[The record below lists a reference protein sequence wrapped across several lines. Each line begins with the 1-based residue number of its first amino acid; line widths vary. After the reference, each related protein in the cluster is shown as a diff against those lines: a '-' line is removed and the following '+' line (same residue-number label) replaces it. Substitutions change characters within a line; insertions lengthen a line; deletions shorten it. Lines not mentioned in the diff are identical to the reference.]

1 MDETGPRPGGG
12 PRVHALVAA
21 GLALEALAV
30 AVVGVGAV
38 VVAVRDQAADRAGS
52 IALGLTAVVLAAG
65 IAAVAAGA
73 ARGAAWSRS
82 PALVWQALQLA
93 VAVPGIGTQPW
104 LAVPAAVLAVAVGV
118 GVLFEAVAARQD

>member
-1 MDETGPRPGGG
+1 M
-12 PRVHALVAA
+12 
-21 GLALEALAV
+21 
-30 AVVGVGAV
+30 GVGAV

-52 IALGLTAVVLAAG
+52 IALGLPHVRCG
-65 IAAVAAGA
+65 RHRGGGGRCR
-73 ARGAAWSRS
+73 RGAAWSRS

-104 LAVPAAVLAVAVGV
+104 LAVPAAVLAVAVGA